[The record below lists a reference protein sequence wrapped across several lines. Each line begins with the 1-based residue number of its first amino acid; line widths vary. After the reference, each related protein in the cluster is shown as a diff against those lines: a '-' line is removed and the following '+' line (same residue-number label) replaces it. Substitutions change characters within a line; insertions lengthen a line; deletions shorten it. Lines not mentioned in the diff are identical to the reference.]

1 MKTVLLSL
9 TAAAALATAAA
20 APVAAQPWRDHDS
33 YSGDYANRGPDGFSQ
48 IRAQEWRIRSAV
60 QQGRISGGEARQL
73 FDELRSLRP
82 VAWRLDRRWNNWD
95 YQELSRGLGHVQAGL
110 NAYTRD
116 DRYARDDR
124 GGYGRDGYGGD
135 WRR

>member
-1 MKTVLLSL
+1 MKTFLLSL

-20 APVAAQPWRDHDS
+20 APAAAQPWRDHDS
-33 YSGDYANRGPDGFSQ
+33 YSGDYANRGPDGTSQ

-60 QQGRISGGEARQL
+60 REGRISGWEARQL
-73 FDELRSLRP
+73 FDELRPLRP
-82 VAWRLDRRWNNWD
+82 VAWRLDNGRWNNWD
-95 YQELSRGLGHVQAGL
+95 YQQLSRGLGHVQASL
-110 NAYTRD
+110 NAYTSGRD

-124 GGYGRDGYGGD
+124 YRDGRD